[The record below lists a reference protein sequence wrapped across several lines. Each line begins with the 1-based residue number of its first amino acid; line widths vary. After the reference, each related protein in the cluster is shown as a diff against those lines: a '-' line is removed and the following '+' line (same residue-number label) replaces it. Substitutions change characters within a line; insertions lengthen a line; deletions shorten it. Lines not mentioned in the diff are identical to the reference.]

1 MRSDLDKHHRGT
13 PTSEYSSIEIIEED
27 LPGRRPP
34 TFCVI
39 GAGHGGLAM
48 AGNLAIQGFS
58 VNLYN
63 RSEERLQPVRT
74 LGGIQVEGEIS
85 GFGSINIATTD
96 IEAAIDGVDVL
107 MVVIPATGHRFIA
120 EKCAPYL
127 EPNQIIVLN
136 PGRTGGALEF
146 KRTLMYNGVDVPVV
160 VAEAQ
165 TFIYAS
171 RVTGPAQAKIF
182 RIKNSIPVAALP
194 AYLTPTVLNFIRIAF
209 PQFVPGDNVL
219 KTSFDNIGAVF
230 HPALAI
236 LNSAWIE
243 ETHGNFE
250 FYLEGASPSV
260 SSVLEAL
267 DKERVNVAAALGIRA
282 YTAREWLYLAY
293 DAVGSDLYTALHA
306 NPGYRGIRAP
316 NRLNHRYIQEDVP
329 MSLVPIASIGD
340 MLGVPTPTAKSII
353 HLANIIH
360 QQDYWEKGR
369 TVDKMGIMGLSVRE
383 IRLLVV
389 DGVMAISKAPS
400 KTSTITDE
408 FYGNKVTSQLPDYN
422 KEANYENTGV

>member
-1 MRSDLDKHHRGT
+1 MRGDLDRHHRGILA
-13 PTSEYSSIEIIEED
+13 SEYSSIEIIEAD
-27 LPGRRPP
+27 LPGRRKP

-48 AGNLAIQGFS
+48 AGYLAIQGFS
-58 VNLYN
+58 VKLYN
-63 RSEERLQPVRT
+63 RSEERLQSIWM

-85 GFGSINIATTD
+85 GFGSISIATTD
-96 IEAAIDGVDVL
+96 IEEAIDGVDVV
-107 MVVIPATGHRFIA
+107 MVVIPATGHRSIA

-127 EPNQIIVLN
+127 KPNQIIVLN

-146 KRTLMYNGVDVPVV
+146 KRTLMENGVDVPVI

-165 TFIYAS
+165 TFIFAS
-171 RVTGPAQAKIF
+171 RVTGPGQVKIF
-182 RIKNSIPVAALP
+182 CIKNSIPVAALP

-243 ETHGNFE
+243 ETHGDFE
-250 FYLEGASPSV
+250 FYLQGASPSV
-260 SSVLEAL
+260 ASVLEAL
-267 DKERVNVAAALGIRA
+267 DQERVNVAAALGIRA
-282 YTAREWLYLAY
+282 LKAREWLYLAY
-293 DAVGSDLYTALHA
+293 DAVGNDLYTALHA

-316 NRLNHRYIQEDVP
+316 NRLTHRYIREDVP
-329 MSLVPIASIGD
+329 MSLVPLASIGD
-340 MLGVPTPTAKSII
+340 MLGVPTPTSKSII

-360 QQDYWEKGR
+360 NIDYWAEGR
-369 TVDKMGIMGLSVRE
+369 TVDKLGIMGLSVRE
-383 IRLLVV
+383 IRLLAV
-389 DGVMAISKAPS
+389 DGLMSISRTLSELPM
-400 KTSTITDE
+400 ITDK
-408 FYGNKVTSQLPDYN
+408 FYDNKAIYQLPDYDEEVN
-422 KEANYENTGV
+422 IA